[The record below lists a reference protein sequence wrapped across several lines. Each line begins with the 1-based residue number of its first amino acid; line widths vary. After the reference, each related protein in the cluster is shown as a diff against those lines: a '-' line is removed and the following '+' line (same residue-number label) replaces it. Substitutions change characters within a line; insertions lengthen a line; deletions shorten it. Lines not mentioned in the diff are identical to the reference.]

1 MMFMK
6 SNISGCFV
14 LPIGFMLFSRESVEK
29 VRLHWACACCMQGVS
44 KKTMATG
51 HAVIVKQDATKANWA
66 RPHVICAH
74 QASVVSFVFSVTF
87 LKLQDLLT
95 QLEKKRKVSLEK
107 ACSLDDHQPQQQ
119 QHDMHG

>member
-1 MMFMK
+1 MDFMMFMMFMK
-6 SNISGCFV
+6 FFKHFPNV
-14 LPIGFMLFSRESVEK
+14 LDVSDWFHNVTMLFSRESVEK

-51 HAVIVKQDATKANWA
+51 HAVIVKQDATKVNWA

-74 QASVVSFVFSVTF
+74 QASVVSFLFSVTF

-95 QLEKKRKVSLEK
+95 QLEKNVRFLWKKHV
-107 ACSLDDHQPQQQ
+107 P
-119 QHDMHG
+119 